1 MRQFAFL
8 IFLLVISANTLAQI
22 LDSCSISIQGKV
34 LDAQELV
41 PLEFAHI
48 SVHVGNETRNTYSNE
63 KGDYAVTIPCGD
75 SLFLRVSYLG
85 YLSDEGRFSG
95 MKNLDVTHQLVYSN
109 QLFAPVLIKSER
121 KIDPLV
127 DEVQRIRLNS
137 IDQVS
142 SVDFSASS
150 AALPRVRRKSS
161 GSNSGKPLIR
171 GFYGARVALLVEGL
185 MLFNQQW
192 GEEHAPELFPAFYQ
206 EMQLLSD
213 AELLRYSHEGIGG
226 AINMEKRIDSHDSLI
241 HYEAYFSLRDQDRK
255 GSLGLNVFQNN
266 PKYNL
271 AWRAQ
276 VFMNKGGTL
285 KTPDGFLSNTGS
297 ENRHWSYDLKFAPKN
312 HQINLHFTQF
322 KTRLGIFQGAHLGN
336 LSDLERAID
345 SDELLVKSDFNYNI
359 GLPRQEVLHD
369 FLRLNYSTEALFQG
383 NLSFQIAR
391 QFNRR
396 QEYDLIRARDENQ
409 AAMELNKTTWN
420 TSLNWKKSV
429 FDKARLHLGLQGA
442 HIKNTNGA
450 IIFIPNYLER
460 QMAAFLS
467 YEHELNSLF
476 QLQST
481 LRYDAIHR
489 KVFDFQN
496 GEVSEGEWRF
506 DNWSAALD
514 LGIHPSSKLSFQLEL
529 SSMWRPPAMNEL
541 FASGLHHGAAALEFG
556 NEELEKEE
564 SHKLNL
570 SANWNNKQWK
580 ISGAVFYNMIDNF
593 IYLDPRA
600 ELELT
605 IRGAFP
611 AFDQKQ
617 ASAHF
622 YGGEVWGEFAIGHWR
637 LTESISVVEARKNG
651 NEALPQIPPFQLSQA
666 LHYSWSTKQKPLGI
680 QLEHQYTAA
689 QNFFDPALEVA
700 LPPSSFH
707 LFNALMDYEIN
718 SAKVLW
724 SFQLGVQNIFNL
736 RYFDYLNRQRFFAPE
751 LGRQVFISFKIN
763 H

>member
-1 MRQFAFL
+1 MRQYAFL
-8 IFLLVISANTLAQI
+8 IILLVISASTLAQD
-22 LDSCSISIQGKV
+22 LDSCFISIHGKV
-34 LDAQELV
+34 LDARENV
-41 PLEFAHI
+41 PLEFAHV
-48 SVHVGNETRNTYSNE
+48 SVHVGNEIRNTYSNE
-63 KGDYAVTIPCGD
+63 NGDYAVTISCGD

-85 YLSDEGRFSG
+85 YVSDEGRFSG
-95 MKNLDVTHQLVYSN
+95 KTDLEITHRLSYSN
-109 QLFAPVLIKSER
+109 QLFAPVLIKAR
-121 KIDPLV
+121 RRTTPFV
-127 DEVQRIRLNS
+127 DEVERIELNS
-137 IDQVS
+137 IDQAS

-150 AALPRVRRKSS
+150 AILPRVRRKSS
-161 GSNSGKPLIR
+161 GSNTGKPLIR

-185 MLFNQQW
+185 GLSNQQW

-226 AINMEKRIDSHDSLI
+226 AINMEKRIHSEDSLI
-241 HYEAYFSLRDQDRK
+241 HYEAYFSLRDQDRR
-255 GSLGLNVFQNN
+255 GAMGFNFFQNS

-285 KTPDGFLSNTGS
+285 KTPDGYLSNTGS
-297 ENRHWSYDLKFAPKN
+297 ENRHWSYDLKFSPKH

-322 KTRLGIFQGAHLGN
+322 KTRLGIYRGAHLGN
-336 LSDLERAID
+336 LSDLQRAID
-345 SDELLVKSDFNYNI
+345 SNELLVRSDFEYDI

-369 FLRLNYSTEALFQG
+369 FLRLNYSTQALFQG
-383 NLSFQIAR
+383 QLTFQLAR

-396 QEYDLIRARDENQ
+396 QEFDLIRARDEDL

-420 TSLNWKKSV
+420 TALTWKKSV
-429 FDKARLHLGLQGA
+429 FEKAELHLGLQGA

-460 QMAAFLS
+460 QLGSFLS
-467 YEHELNSLF
+467 YKHELNKLITLS
-476 QLQST
+476 ST
-481 LRYDAIHR
+481 VRYDAIQR
-489 KVFDFQN
+489 EVFQFLDGDLNQLERN
-496 GEVSEGEWRF
+496 F
-506 DNWSAALD
+506 DHWSAALE
-514 LGIHPSSKLSFQLEL
+514 LGISPSSKLSFQLQL

-541 FASGLHHGAAALEFG
+541 FATGLHHGAAALELG
-556 NEELEKEE
+556 NDELEQEE

-570 SANWNNKQWK
+570 SANWNNEKWK

-617 ASAHF
+617 APSHF
-622 YGGEVWGEFAIGHWR
+622 YGGEVWGEFTIGKWK

-680 QLEHQYTAA
+680 QLEHQYTAT

-700 LPPSSFH
+700 LPPSAFH
-707 LFNALMDYEIN
+707 LFNAVMDYEIN
-718 SAKVLW
+718 SAKMLW
-724 SFQLGVQNIFNL
+724 SFQLGMQNIFNL

-751 LGRQVFISFKIN
+751 LGRQVFISFKIS